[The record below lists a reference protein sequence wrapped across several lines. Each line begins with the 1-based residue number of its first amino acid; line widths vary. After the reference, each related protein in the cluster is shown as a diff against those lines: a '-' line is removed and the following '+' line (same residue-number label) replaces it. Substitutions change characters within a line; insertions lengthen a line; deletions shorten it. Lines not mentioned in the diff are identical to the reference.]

1 MSNSISGSGCVL
13 RPSLGE
19 NDWAALSP
27 PFFRLC
33 GDRKDCIVAISKTAA
48 LDKQSGLTYSRVE
61 DVLSAIGVGLAVGV
75 NALWIGVFG
84 YCVLSL
90 M

>member
-1 MSNSISGSGCVL
+1 MSNSISGSVCVL
-13 RPSLGE
+13 RPSLRE